1 MPAQALCRFKVG
13 TLNVCTMKC
22 RVKLEVVGEA
32 WVFVS
37 IIENTTYSLMA
48 GLEMIERASTVYL
61 KISMEYGYNLQ
72 PGEEFLAHLSR
83 NDFDTKLY

>member
-22 RVKLEVVGEA
+22 SIQLEVLGET

-37 IIENTTYSLMA
+37 NLENTTYSLMA
-48 GLEMIERASTVYL
+48 GLEMIERAS
-61 KISMEYGYNLQ
+61 ISEDLHGIWIQLTT
-72 PGEEFLAHLSR
+72 R
-83 NDFDTKLY
+83 